1 MRDLFD
7 LTGKVAVV
15 TGATKGIG
23 RAIAQALSA
32 HGAKITVSSRKADAC
47 ERVTAE
53 LRAAGGEAIAVPC
66 NITYREQLENLVEK
80 TRGEWGQIDIMIAN
94 AAVNPFYGSNIEVP
108 ESAFEK
114 TMTCNIRSNMWLSEL
129 VVPEMRAREDGA
141 FIIVSSVGGLHGSP
155 VIGTYC
161 ISKAADMQIVRNLS
175 VEFSRHNIR
184 FNCIAPGLVKTDFAR
199 ALWDEP
205 ELEKKHAAATPL
217 GRLGEPED
225 IAGAAVFLASKA
237 GQWITGQTI
246 IVDGGVMIGSA

>member
-23 RAIAQALSA
+23 RAIAHALAA
-32 HGAKITVSSRKADAC
+32 HGAKVTVASRKADAC
-47 ERVTAE
+47 DRVTAE
-53 LRAAGGEAIAVPC
+53 IREAGGEAMAVPC
-66 NITYREQLENLVEK
+66 NITYREQLEALIGR
-80 TRGEWGQIDIMIAN
+80 TREEWGQIDIVIAN

-114 TMTCNIRSNMWLSEL
+114 TMTCNVRSNMWLAEL
-129 VVPEMRAREDGA
+129 VVPEMRERKDGA
-141 FIIVSSVGGLHGSP
+141 YVIVSSIGGLRGNP

-175 VEFSRHNIR
+175 VEFSPDNIR

-199 ALWDEP
+199 ALWDDP
-205 ELEKKHAAATPL
+205 ELSAERTEATPL
-217 GRLGEPED
+217 RRLGEPED
-225 IAGAAVFLASKA
+225 IAGAAVFLASRA
-237 GQWITGQTI
+237 GAWITGQTI
-246 IVDGGVMIGSA
+246 VVDGGVMIAPA